1 MSCLSPITLRK
12 PDGTLF
18 RVSCGK
24 CKACL
29 NAKVYKNTIAV
40 KQESLKAKYTFFVTL
55 TYAPKHLPTIHIDF
69 GVKTDENGNVVYDKQ
84 EEYYRKKLTRYE
96 KMHFWDDVLM
106 DRGLPVQH
114 VRFRTK
120 TKRMIDYYGTDII
133 EEFDFAPNRHYDFL
147 RFSMCLEGSA

>member
-1 MSCLSPITLRK
+1 M
-12 PDGTLF
+12 
-18 RVSCGK
+18 
-24 CKACL
+24 